1 MYQLFERYAI
11 DQIHALDAYTSC
23 IRFILN
29 SEENSDAKNGSITD
43 AFLASRTISLLAWRI
58 LKEIPE
64 GPAGAGPR
72 EAFRS
77 AIQRVLEHLL
87 LFEDR
92 DCDISELGGKDDAA
106 LYDISLRCAIIV

>member
-1 MYQLFERYAI
+1 MA
-11 DQIHALDAYTSC
+11 ALQMLSSHPGQYLC
-23 IRFILN
+23 
-29 SEENSDAKNGSITD
+29 
-43 AFLASRTISLLAWRI
+43 LLG
-58 LKEIPE
+58 ES
-64 GPAGAGPR
+64 
-72 EAFRS
+72 FRS